1 MMLVRRAPRNSTCF
15 FMPIRTTEGCPVP
28 AVRQRNENWR
38 QSLQQLFERGG
49 ALEIS
54 LPSASADPEAEKK
67 ADACIDDIEA
77 QAEAN
82 LIWRVKIVNVEGD
95 TVDVEAPVALGRTI
109 EIDAGMNVVA
119 IMAIGQNRWMFGT
132 EVLRNSK
139 TKTHNGRMISVLT
152 LRLPETVDRLSRRS
166 HYRVG
171 AHHLA
176 LPQVTCWPLLDPA
189 SAAIAERAI
198 QAQIEAAQANP
209 DQARDS
215 QTEQLALPEVG
226 PPFQSTLA
234 NIGGGGIGLIID
246 KDNAGGVGRHR
257 TFWLRV
263 DLSPCIEV
271 PLAVTARMVHTHM
284 DSAQRTYAGMAFE
297 FGHNKPH
304 QKFVVD
310 QLLRFVDYQQQ
321 CQYVAAGEGEK
332 RRKAS

>member
-1 MMLVRRAPRNSTCF
+1 M
-15 FMPIRTTEGCPVP
+15 P

-54 LPSASADPEAEKK
+54 LLSAGGAATGDQGDGEICEEQV
-67 ADACIDDIEA
+67 D
-77 QAEAN
+77 AN
-82 LIWRVKIVNVEGD
+82 LIWRVKILNVHED
-95 TVDVEAPVALGRTI
+95 SVDVEAPVALGRTI
-109 EIDAGMNVVA
+109 EIEQGMNIVA

-132 EVLRNSK
+132 EVQRTSSLK
-139 TKTHNGRMISVLT
+139 TPHGRTVGVLT
-152 LRLPETVDRLSRRS
+152 LRLPKTVDRLSRRS

-171 AHHLA
+171 THHLS

-209 DQARDS
+209 GAAGDAIA
-215 QTEQLALPEVG
+215 EQLALPEVG
-226 PPFQSTLA
+226 PPFQATLA

-263 DLSPCIEV
+263 DLSPAIEV
-271 PLAVTARMVHTHM
+271 PLAVTARMVHTHI

-304 QKFVVD
+304 QKFVVE

-321 CQYVAAGEGEK
+321 SQHEANTDA
-332 RRKAS
+332 RQRKAS